1 MVKAEVK
8 NLRRVKTGVW
18 VGGKRYIF
26 PAGIQVRM
34 NLTDEMLRE
43 LQRNNAF
50 SVKVVSAIS
59 DGSGNKDKA
68 QKPSVEQKSAPV
80 SETVEDVIPIPP
92 EPEEPVQ
99 VKTEQE
105 HESEEAYGDLVEV
118 DQKQDEPVEAEQ
130 EQDQEQEPKK
140 EIFTMKK
147 DELAAYLASKGIDTE
162 GMSRRD
168 MLKAAKRI

>member
-50 SVKVVSAIS
+50 SVKVISILSDNGNAVRKPVENDTIPNETPIADVAETVSS
-59 DGSGNKDKA
+59 EEP
-68 QKPSVEQKSAPV
+68 QSVEETTDTVAQVSSDETSAMDANI
-80 SETVEDVIPIPP
+80 VEVN
-92 EPEEPVQ
+92 EAHEEVPEEA
-99 VKTEQE
+99 
-105 HESEEAYGDLVEV
+105 SEA
-118 DQKQDEPVEAEQ
+118 
-130 EQDQEQEPKK
+130 PKK

-147 DELAAYLASKGIDTE
+147 DELAAYLASKGIDPD
-162 GMSRRD
+162 GMSRKE
-168 MLKAAKRI
+168 MLKAAKNL

>member
-50 SVKVVSAIS
+50 SVKVISALS
-59 DGSGNKDKA
+59 DNGNA
-68 QKPSVEQKSAPV
+68 VRKPVENDTTPNETQIDTV
-80 SETVEDVIPIPP
+80 SETVSS
-92 EPEEPVQ
+92 EEPQSVEEATDTVEQ
-99 VKTEQE
+99 VS
-105 HESEEAYGDLVEV
+105 SEETSDMDSNLNEV
-118 DQKQDEPVEAEQ
+118 NEAPGEAS
-130 EQDQEQEPKK
+130 EAPKK

-147 DELAAYLASKGIDTE
+147 DELAAYLTSKGIDPD
-162 GMSRRD
+162 GMSRKD
-168 MLKAAKRI
+168 MLKAAKNL

>member
-1 MVKAEVK
+1 MAMVKAEVK

-50 SVKVVSAIS
+50 SVKVISILSDNGNAVRKPVENDTIPNETPIATVAELVSS
-59 DGSGNKDKA
+59 EEPQGVEETTDT
-68 QKPSVEQKSAPV
+68 VEQV
-80 SETVEDVIPIPP
+80 SSDVDANIVEVN
-92 EPEEPVQ
+92 EAPEEA
-99 VKTEQE
+99 
-105 HESEEAYGDLVEV
+105 SEA
-118 DQKQDEPVEAEQ
+118 
-130 EQDQEQEPKK
+130 PKK

-147 DELAAYLASKGIDTE
+147 DELAAYLASKGIDPE
-162 GMSRRD
+162 GMSRKE
-168 MLKAAKRI
+168 MLKAAKNL

>member
-26 PAGIQVRM
+26 PAGVQVRM

-50 SVKVVSAIS
+50 SVKVISALS
-59 DGSGNKDKA
+59 DNGNA
-68 QKPSVEQKSAPV
+68 VRKPVENDTTPNETQIDTV
-80 SETVEDVIPIPP
+80 SETVSS
-92 EPEEPVQ
+92 EEPQSVEEATDTVEQ
-99 VKTEQE
+99 VS
-105 HESEEAYGDLVEV
+105 SEEISDMDSNLN
-118 DQKQDEPVEAEQ
+118 EAPGEAS
-130 EQDQEQEPKK
+130 EAPKK

-147 DELAAYLASKGIDTE
+147 DELAAYLTSKGIDPD
-162 GMSRRD
+162 GMSRKD
-168 MLKAAKRI
+168 MLKAAKNL

>member
-50 SVKVVSAIS
+50 SVKVISALS
-59 DGSGNKDKA
+59 DNGNA
-68 QKPSVEQKSAPV
+68 VRKPVENDTTPNETQIDTV
-80 SETVEDVIPIPP
+80 SETVSS
-92 EPEEPVQ
+92 EEPQSVEEATDTVEQ
-99 VKTEQE
+99 VS
-105 HESEEAYGDLVEV
+105 SEEISDMDSNLN
-118 DQKQDEPVEAEQ
+118 EAPREAS
-130 EQDQEQEPKK
+130 EAPKK

-147 DELAAYLASKGIDTE
+147 DELAAYLTSKGIDPD
-162 GMSRRD
+162 GMSRKD
-168 MLKAAKRI
+168 MLKAAKNL

>member
-50 SVKVVSAIS
+50 SVKVISALS
-59 DGSGNKDKA
+59 DNGNA
-68 QKPSVEQKSAPV
+68 VRKPVENDTTPNETQIDTV
-80 SETVEDVIPIPP
+80 SETVSS
-92 EPEEPVQ
+92 EEPQSVEEATDTVEQ
-99 VKTEQE
+99 VS
-105 HESEEAYGDLVEV
+105 SEEISDMDSNLN
-118 DQKQDEPVEAEQ
+118 EASGEAS
-130 EQDQEQEPKK
+130 EAPKK

-147 DELAAYLASKGIDTE
+147 DELAAYLTSKGIDPD
-162 GMSRRD
+162 GMSRKD
-168 MLKAAKRI
+168 MLKAAKNL

>member
-50 SVKVVSAIS
+50 SVKVISALS
-59 DGSGNKDKA
+59 DNGNA
-68 QKPSVEQKSAPV
+68 VRKPVENDTTPNETQIDTV
-80 SETVEDVIPIPP
+80 SETVSS
-92 EPEEPVQ
+92 EEPQSVEEATDTVEQ
-99 VKTEQE
+99 VS
-105 HESEEAYGDLVEV
+105 SEEISDMDSNLN
-118 DQKQDEPVEAEQ
+118 EAPGEAS
-130 EQDQEQEPKK
+130 EAPKK

-147 DELAAYLASKGIDTE
+147 DELAAYLTSKGIDPD
-162 GMSRRD
+162 GMSRKD
-168 MLKAAKRI
+168 MLKAAKNL

>member
-26 PAGIQVRM
+26 PAGVQVRM

-50 SVKVVSAIS
+50 SVKVISALS
-59 DGSGNKDKA
+59 DNGNA
-68 QKPSVEQKSAPV
+68 VRKPVENDTTPNETQIDTV
-80 SETVEDVIPIPP
+80 SETVSS
-92 EPEEPVQ
+92 EEPQSVEEATDTVEQ
-99 VKTEQE
+99 VS
-105 HESEEAYGDLVEV
+105 SEETSDMDSNLN
-118 DQKQDEPVEAEQ
+118 EAPGEAS
-130 EQDQEQEPKK
+130 EAPKK

-147 DELAAYLASKGIDTE
+147 DELAAYLTSKGIDPD
-162 GMSRRD
+162 GMSRKD
-168 MLKAAKRI
+168 MLKAAKNL

>member
-50 SVKVVSAIS
+50 SVKVISALS
-59 DGSGNKDKA
+59 DNGNA
-68 QKPSVEQKSAPV
+68 VRKPVENDTTPNETQIDTV
-80 SETVEDVIPIPP
+80 SETVSS
-92 EPEEPVQ
+92 EEPQSVEEATDTVEQ
-99 VKTEQE
+99 VS
-105 HESEEAYGDLVEV
+105 SEETSDMDSNLN
-118 DQKQDEPVEAEQ
+118 EAPGEAS
-130 EQDQEQEPKK
+130 EAPKK

-147 DELAAYLASKGIDTE
+147 DELAAYLTSKGIDPD
-162 GMSRRD
+162 GMSRKD
-168 MLKAAKRI
+168 MLKAAKNL

>member
-50 SVKVVSAIS
+50 SVKVISILSDNGNAVRKPVENDTIPNETPIATVEPVSS
-59 DGSGNKDKA
+59 EEPQGVEETTDT
-68 QKPSVEQKSAPV
+68 VEQVSSDETSAMDANI
-80 SETVEDVIPIPP
+80 VEVN
-92 EPEEPVQ
+92 EAL
-99 VKTEQE
+99 
-105 HESEEAYGDLVEV
+105 EEAS
-118 DQKQDEPVEAEQ
+118 EA
-130 EQDQEQEPKK
+130 PKK

-147 DELAAYLASKGIDTE
+147 DELAAYLSSKGIDPD
-162 GMSRRD
+162 GMSRKE
-168 MLKAAKRI
+168 MLKAAKNL

>member
-50 SVKVVSAIS
+50 SVKVISILSDNGNAVRKPVENDTVPNEAPIAPVDETVSS
-59 DGSGNKDKA
+59 EEP
-68 QKPSVEQKSAPV
+68 QSVEEATDAADAVEQV
-80 SETVEDVIPIPP
+80 SSEEPAEMDANIVEVK
-92 EPEEPVQ
+92 EVPEEA
-99 VKTEQE
+99 
-105 HESEEAYGDLVEV
+105 SEA
-118 DQKQDEPVEAEQ
+118 
-130 EQDQEQEPKK
+130 PKK

-147 DELAAYLASKGIDTE
+147 DELAAYLASKGIDSN
-162 GMSRRD
+162 GMSRKE
-168 MLKAAKRI
+168 MLKAAKNL

>member
-34 NLTDEMLRE
+34 NLTDDMLRE

-50 SVKVVSAIS
+50 SVKVISTLSDNGNSVHKPVENDMVPNKTHIATVAEAVSS
-59 DGSGNKDKA
+59 EEP
-68 QKPSVEQKSAPV
+68 QSVEEVTNTVEQVSSEEHSDMDSKNAEV
-80 SETVEDVIPIPP
+80 SEAH
-92 EPEEPVQ
+92 EEVS
-99 VKTEQE
+99 
-105 HESEEAYGDLVEV
+105 ES
-118 DQKQDEPVEAEQ
+118 
-130 EQDQEQEPKK
+130 PKK

-147 DELAAYLASKGIDTE
+147 DELAAYLASKGIDPD
-162 GMSRRD
+162 GMSRKE
-168 MLKAAKRI
+168 MLKAAKNL

>member
-50 SVKVVSAIS
+50 SVKVVSMLS

-68 QKPSVEQKSAPV
+68 QKSAAEQVVASV
-80 SETVEDVIPIPP
+80 SETAEDVT
-92 EPEEPVQ
+92 PVQ
-99 VKTEQE
+99 PEHEEQVQEQE
-105 HESEEAYGDLVEV
+105 HEKASDDLIEDV
-118 DQKQDEPVEAEQ
+118 QKQDEPVEVEHEKDPEQ
-130 EQDQEQEPKK
+130 ESVK

-162 GMSRRD
+162 GMSRKD
-168 MLKAAKRI
+168 MLKAAKNI

>member
-50 SVKVVSAIS
+50 SVKVISILSDNGNAVRKPVENDTVPNEAPIAPVDETVSS
-59 DGSGNKDKA
+59 EEL
-68 QKPSVEQKSAPV
+68 QSVEEATDAADAVEQV
-80 SETVEDVIPIPP
+80 SSEEPAEMDANIVEVK
-92 EPEEPVQ
+92 EVPEEVP
-99 VKTEQE
+99 
-105 HESEEAYGDLVEV
+105 EEAS
-118 DQKQDEPVEAEQ
+118 EA
-130 EQDQEQEPKK
+130 PKK

-147 DELAAYLASKGIDTE
+147 DELAAYLASKGIDSN
-162 GMSRRD
+162 GMSRKE
-168 MLKAAKRI
+168 MLKAAKNL